1 MGVKTR
7 TNKRVGLA
15 ISFQAMMNH
24 VITPDNDISFT
35 GDDYIVIDF
44 LSRTSSPTEDFL
56 KKIANQVCCW
66 DVEFQIATTP
76 SKYVDQA
83 YLDYIK
89 NTDFKHWS
97 EVNCDINEL
106 FYHHEGTSTF
116 DTIHIVASKIFQ
128 EFVDPSTHLLEAQ
141 VKIIPMNL
149 SDRIKK
155 YGPFKTIV
163 GITDELNIHYY
174 YHLDNHLKNM
184 AFLDRPYTNI

>member
-1 MGVKTR
+1 MGVKAR
-7 TNKRVGLA
+7 VNKRVGL
-15 ISFQAMMNH
+15 SVSSQAMMNQ
-24 VITPDNDISFT
+24 VIAPGNEARFT
-35 GDDYIVIDF
+35 CDDYIVIDF

-56 KKIANQVCCW
+56 KKVANRVCCW

-76 SKYVDQA
+76 SKFVDQA

-97 EVNCDINEL
+97 DVNCDISEL

-128 EFVDPSTHLLEAQ
+128 AFVDPGTHLLEAQ
-141 VKIIPMNL
+141 VKITPMNL
-149 SDRIKK
+149 SERIKK

-163 GITDELNIHYY
+163 GINDELNINYY
-174 YHLDNHLKNM
+174 YHLDNHFKNM
-184 AFLDRPYTNI
+184 VFLDQPLTSL